1 MIQPTGGLLA
11 GLAEI
16 QKIVQAQGCS
26 FEEAWERWHRKWEE
40 PEPESNVIAVD
51 FAGIRAAR
59 R

>member
-1 MIQPTGGLLA
+1 
-11 GLAEI
+11 LAEI
-16 QKIVQAQGCS
+16 QEIVQAQGCS

-59 R
+59 C